1 LIKNYK
7 VDYDRL
13 AAAERRITQLTEQK
27 KLDNEKLLTAQIT
40 TINITEKLE
49 KMIKIVDQSRAAK

>member
-13 AAAERRITQLTEQK
+13 ERRITQLTEQK